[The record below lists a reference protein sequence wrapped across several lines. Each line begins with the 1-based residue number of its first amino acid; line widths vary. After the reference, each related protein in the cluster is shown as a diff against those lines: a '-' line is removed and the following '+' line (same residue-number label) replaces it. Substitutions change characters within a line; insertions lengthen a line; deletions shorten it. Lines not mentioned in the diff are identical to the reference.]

1 MVYNGPAKKIL
12 FYLLAALLGGCVPVM
27 SLHSL
32 YTEENVVFE
41 EKLLGTWLEDPN
53 SPEATWEF
61 NRIEEPNNAY
71 NLVLSDEEGKK
82 GSFVAHLVKLEDS
95 LFLDVFPDEFPC
107 DTDDPNKVEWAYN
120 SLFLIPAHAFIK
132 IDSIGPQLK
141 MRLTDDEKI
150 MEELLEDDPNAVK
163 HTFIEDR
170 ITSIENRLIL
180 TASTKELQA
189 FVLKYAGDKRVFT
202 NEFVLN
208 RRETQNPNAPNSIE
222 TTAAQKKELDKSS

>member
-1 MVYNGPAKKIL
+1 MKVKKLL

-53 SPEATWEF
+53 EPEATWKF
-61 NRIEEPNNAY
+61 KRIEEPNNAY

-107 DTDDPNKVEWAYN
+107 DTDDPNKTDWPYN
-120 SLFLIPAHAFIK
+120 VFFLVPAHTFLK
-132 IDSIGPQLK
+132 IEQIEPTLK
-141 MRLTDDEKI
+141 MRI
-150 MEELLEDDPNAVK
+150 MDPDNLKEMLENDPNLIK
-163 HTFIEDR
+163 HEIVQDR
-170 ITSIENRLIL
+170 PVL
-180 TASTKELQA
+180 TASTKELQKFMKA
-189 FVLKYAGDKRVFT
+189 HADDEGLFGEPSKMKRM
-202 NEFVLN
+202 
-208 RRETQNPNAPNSIE
+208 QPKDPNAP
-222 TTAAQKKELDKSS
+222 KSTKS